1 MSTPKKGQHHRL
13 ELYTYVINYWWR
25 TILGIGIVL
34 FVLVAI
40 LKWLPGLLPGYTP
53 PQLPSWVPM
62 LTGVLAAF
70 AVLVV
75 LFLLVIRKSAYV
87 RPYATHLL
95 LVTPFL
101 RMNISYQRFKQASS
115 AEMGRLFPPENYHGW
130 KRDFLRPLSRLTAI
144 VLELNG
150 WPLPRWVLNLFLSP
164 FFFPDKTVRIALLV
178 PDWIRFSNEL
188 ESFRSTWLQSILKS
202 DSTPQAD
209 LLASFSDKK

>member
-62 LTGVLAAF
+62 LTGVLGAF

-202 DSTPQAD
+202 DSNPQAD

>member
-1 MSTPKKGQHHRL
+1 MPKPKKGQPHRL

-40 LKWLPGLLPGYTP
+40 LKWLPGLLPGYTA
-53 PQLPSWVPM
+53 PQLASWVPM
-62 LTGVLAAF
+62 LTAALGAF
-70 AVLVV
+70 AVLIAF
-75 LFLLVIRKSAYV
+75 FLLLIRKSAYV
-87 RPYATHLL
+87 RPYDTHLR

-101 RMNISYQRFKQASS
+101 RMNISYQRLKQASS

-130 KRDFLRPLSRLTAI
+130 KRDFLRPLSKMTAI

-164 FFFPDKTVRIALLV
+164 YFFPDKTVRMALLV
-178 PDWIRFSNEL
+178 PDWMRFSNEM
-188 ESFRSTWLQSILKS
+188 ESFRSTWLQKSIKS
-202 DSTPQAD
+202 GSTPQAD
-209 LLASFSDKK
+209 LLASFSEQK

>member
-1 MSTPKKGQHHRL
+1 MATPSKGQHHRL
-13 ELYTYVINYWWR
+13 VLYTYVINYWWR

-62 LTGVLAAF
+62 LTGVLGAF

-130 KRDFLRPLSRLTAI
+130 KRDFLRPLSKQTAI
-144 VLELNG
+144 VLELND

-188 ESFRSTWLQSILKS
+188 ESFRSTWLQKILKS
-202 DSTPQAD
+202 GSTPQAD
-209 LLASFSDKK
+209 LLASFSDNK